1 MKPRV
6 LLAGIAGGV
15 VLFIWGALSHMALGL
30 GEVGVKLIPN
40 EDAVLTA
47 MQSSLQ
53 EPGFYFF
60 PGEGMETGQPTP
72 EQMKRWEEKYSRGP
86 TGVLIYQPGGATPW
100 DPKQFLT
107 ELLADIGAALIAACL
122 LNAAVGSLGGFA
134 ARTFFVA
141 PLGLFSG
148 LDVHVS
154 YWNWYRFPTDYTL
167 AIMADGIIGWTLV
180 GVVLALLIKSR
191 AE

>member
-15 VLFIWGALSHMALGL
+15 VLFVWGVLSHMVLGL
-30 GEVGVKLIPN
+30 GEVGVKLIHN

-47 MQSSLQ
+47 MRSTIQ

-86 TGVLIYQPGGATPW
+86 TGVLVYQPGGATPW
-100 DPKQFLT
+100 DPKLFLT

-122 LNAAVGSLGGFA
+122 LSSAVGSLGSLT
-134 ARTFFVA
+134 ARTLFVA

-167 AIMADGIIGWTLV
+167 GIMADGIIGWTLV
-180 GVVLALLIKSR
+180 GVVLALLIKPSK
-191 AE
+191 

>member
-1 MKPRV
+1 MKPGV

-15 VLFIWGALSHMALGL
+15 VLFIWGALSHMVLGT
-30 GEVGVKLIPN
+30 GDIGIRTIPN
-40 EDAVLTA
+40 EDALITA

-53 EPGFYFF
+53 EPGVYIF
-60 PGEGMETGQPTP
+60 PAEGMETRQPTP

-86 TGVLIYQPGGATPW
+86 TGMLVYQPGGATPW

-107 ELLADIGAALIAACL
+107 ELLADIGAALIAAFL
-122 LNAAVGSLGGFA
+122 LNSAVASLGSLA
-134 ARTFFVA
+134 ARVFFVA

-148 LDVHVS
+148 LDVYVS

-167 AIMADGIIGWTLV
+167 GIMADGIIGWTLV
-180 GVVLALLIKSR
+180 GVVLALLVKSR

>member
-15 VLFIWGALSHMALGL
+15 VLFVWGALSHMALGL
-30 GEVGVKLIPN
+30 GEVGVKLIHN
-40 EDAVLTA
+40 EDAVITA
-47 MQSSLQ
+47 MQSTIQ

-60 PGEGMETGQPTP
+60 PGEGMETGKPTP
-72 EQMKRWEEKYSRGP
+72 EQQKRWEEKYSRGP
-86 TGVLIYQPGGATPW
+86 TGVLIYQPGGAKPW
-100 DPKQFLT
+100 DPMLFLT
-107 ELLADIGAALIAACL
+107 ELLADIGAALIAAFL
-122 LNAAVGSLGGFA
+122 LNSAVASLGSLA
-134 ARTFFVA
+134 ARVFFVA

-148 LDVHVS
+148 LDVLVS

-180 GVVLALLIKSR
+180 GVTLALLIKSR